1 MRNLKFTFLNRYL
14 QIINQNKR
22 KALLFINI
30 GIFFSIFA
38 VSSAIVSFFIE
49 KKISDNQQELIYTQ
63 IFADE
68 TDSNIRQM
76 EFMVSQMET
85 SFGLEERYR
94 VEKQFLSETKL
105 GNKAIST
112 KDFYGPYIYITLET
126 FKDLE
131 NLFLEDGYNPFDIN
145 DPFNQEL
152 INSIKGSWDDEDVN
166 DFKNKIINFG
176 KSYKEIKFF
185 EKNDYLYDEIPSLKN
200 ISQEILNWKE
210 HHLLHSTDELENI
223 YTLCTEAVVAATEW
237 SKTILSYMK
246 GTRSSNDDEIEK
258 LNSEILKLSAQ
269 EKKIILI
276 TFILQFIVF
285 VIIQFFEINSFKSII
300 KKN

>member
-1 MRNLKFTFLNRYL
+1 
-14 QIINQNKR
+14 
-22 KALLFINI
+22 
-30 GIFFSIFA
+30 
-38 VSSAIVSFFIE
+38 
-49 KKISDNQQELIYTQ
+49 
-63 IFADE
+63 
-68 TDSNIRQM
+68 
-76 EFMVSQMET
+76 
-85 SFGLEERYR
+85 
-94 VEKQFLSETKL
+94 
-105 GNKAIST
+105 
-112 KDFYGPYIYITLET
+112 
-126 FKDLE
+126 
-131 NLFLEDGYNPFDIN
+131 GYNPFDIN